1 MNDEAEVPPGG
12 VEVEKIVVDPKKA
25 QSAQADPKAPI
36 DWFEAGLKGTEQV
49 NEMSEPVHRIEAQ
62 KAVGDPR
69 GPSDAAWFCGSANG
83 GLCEEKTTGD
93 KKKAY
98 GVKSQLRN
106 TDSEGA
112 G

>member
-1 MNDEAEVPPGG
+1 MDDEAEIPPGS

-25 QSAQADPKAPI
+25 QSAQADSESPI

-49 NEMSEPVHRIEAQ
+49 NEVSEPVHRIEAK

-69 GPSDAAWFCGSANG
+69 RPSDAARFCGSANG
-83 GLCEEKTTGD
+83 GLCEDKATGD

-98 GVKSQLRN
+98 GVKSQL
-106 TDSEGA
+106 
-112 G
+112 